1 MPKRF
6 SIGPLEE
13 NTENWLIIWAA
24 LLTKNKITLA
34 KELVGLQVRRHKAI
48 IQELLE
54 NTATSRGV
62 DSDELFRALLANPLY
77 LEENQVHPG
86 SNKDKQV

>member
-6 SIGPLEE
+6 QIGPLEE

-24 LLTKNKITLA
+24 LLTKNKVTLA

-54 NTATSRGV
+54 NAAESRGL
-62 DSDELFRALLANPLY
+62 DPDELFRKLLANPLY
-77 LEENQVHPG
+77 LKESQIDQDSHKGQQP
-86 SNKDKQV
+86 